1 MSNSPW
7 IPIATPKMQPCKLQ
21 SHCNTKLCKSKLN
34 LTIKMLIVERT
45 YDFFYLIVNNVT
57 FKLLFDYWLL

>member
-1 MSNSPW
+1 MSNSPY
-7 IPIATPKMQPCKLQ
+7 IPIVTTKMQLCKLQ

-45 YDFFYLIVNNVT
+45 YDFFYLIVINVT
-57 FKLLFDYWLL
+57 FKLLLDY